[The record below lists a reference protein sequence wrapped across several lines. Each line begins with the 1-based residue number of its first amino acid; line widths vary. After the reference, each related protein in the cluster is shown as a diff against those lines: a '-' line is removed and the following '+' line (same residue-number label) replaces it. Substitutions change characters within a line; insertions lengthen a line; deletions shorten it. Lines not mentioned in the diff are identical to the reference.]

1 MPTVPKGFRFAGIN
15 AGIKAARRD
24 LALVASDVPCA
35 AAGCFT
41 VNKACA
47 APVRIAAARLPCEGI
62 SAIVANSGNANALTG
77 PDGERDVAEVHRAI
91 AEALGIDER
100 AVLSASTGVI
110 GVPLPTHKIVAAAPK
125 LAADLASALES
136 AAEAVMTTDTRP
148 KIARRVLR
156 LGDAEVRIAAFAKG
170 SGMIAPQMAT
180 MLAFVTTDAAV
191 SPGAL
196 DTALRFAVDK
206 SFNRLVVDGDMST
219 NDSVFLLAN
228 GLAGNA
234 RIEDEQSLHYA
245 TFRDALSDLAI
256 ELARAIAEDGEGA
269 TKLVEVRVTGAPTD
283 DIARDLATSIAG
295 SSLVKAAIFG
305 ADPNWG
311 RVLSTVG
318 ARAGARGYAI
328 DPTSA
333 RVSIQGTLV
342 FEDGAPAKHDASAL
356 RKRMRE
362 PRVGIDVRL
371 AEGACESI
379 AWGCDLSYDYV
390 KINADYTSLITATPD
405 GTVKKD
411 DRLTNYTPAFK
422 RALLVE
428 ALSYISRFSGR
439 RAVLSYGDAMAK
451 DSLLASF
458 ARDINL
464 LRSAGLSPIVV
475 HGGDRELAR
484 RESHSE
490 PVPVERPSSR
500 TIEMILTGRVN
511 TELVSLLN
519 HASAHAESGE
529 GKREAQAAAIGL
541 SGKDAGLFRAKRGG
555 TSPTAINTDV
565 LEMMLPKYVPVLSP
579 VALGDDGE
587 SVLLDADSVAAEV
600 AIALHADKLIY
611 LTDSPG
617 LLDHGELVPE
627 ITASDARARLDAGTV
642 PEGVRGKIAA
652 GLRALEGGTR
662 SVHVI
667 DGRVPHSVIA
677 ELFTDT
683 GVGTLLKRE

>member
-1 MPTVPKGFRFAGIN
+1 
-15 AGIKAARRD
+15 
-24 LALVASDVPCA
+24 
-35 AAGCFT
+35 
-41 VNKACA
+41 
-47 APVRIAAARLPCEGI
+47 E
-62 SAIVANSGNANALTG
+62 
-77 PDGERDVAEVHRAI
+77 
-91 AEALGIDER
+91 
-100 AVLSASTGVI
+100 
-110 GVPLPTHKIVAAAPK
+110 AAPK
-125 LAADLASALES
+125 LAAELAPLLES

-148 KIARRVLR
+148 KIARRTLR
-156 LGDAEVRIAAFAKG
+156 LGDVEVRIAAFAKG

-180 MLAFVTTDAAV
+180 MLAFITTDAAATPKALQSALTHAV
-191 SPGAL
+191 SE
-196 DTALRFAVDK
+196 

-228 GLAGNA
+228 GLAKNEI
-234 RIEDEQSLHYA
+234 IEEGSVHYT
-245 TFRDALSDLAI
+245 TFRAALVDLCV

-269 TKLVEVRVTGAPTD
+269 TKLVEVQVRGAPSD
-283 DIARDLATSIAG
+283 EIARDLATSIAG

-311 RVLSTVG
+311 RVLATVG
-318 ARAGARGYAI
+318 ARAGAKKFPI

-333 RVSIQGTLV
+333 RVSIQGVLV
-342 FEDGAPAKHDASAL
+342 YEEGAPTKHDAASL
-356 RKRMRE
+356 KKRMRE
-362 PRVGIDVRL
+362 PRVNVDVRL
-371 AEGACESI
+371 AEGACDAV

-411 DRLTNYTPAFK
+411 DRLTNYTPGFK

-439 RAVLSYGDAMAK
+439 RAVLAYGDGAMAK

-475 HGGDRELAR
+475 HGGDDDLAQREGR
-484 RESHSE
+484 KETSGI
-490 PVPVERPSSR
+490 PVDRPSSR
-500 TIEMILTGRVN
+500 TIEMHLTGRVN

-519 HASAHAESGE
+519 HE
-529 GKREAQAAAIGL
+529 GGIAGAIGL
-541 SGKDAGLFRAKRGG
+541 SGKDAGLFRAKKGSA
-555 TSPTAINTDV
+555 SPTAINIDV

-587 SVLLDADSVAAEV
+587 SVLLDDDWVAAEV

-611 LTDSPG
+611 LGDAPG
-617 LLDHGELVPE
+617 LLEQGELVPE
-627 ITASDARARLDAGTV
+627 ITASDLRARLEAGTV
-642 PEGVRGKIAA
+642 PDGVRGKLAA
-652 GLRALEGGTR
+652 GLRALDGGVR

-677 ELFTDT
+677 ELFTDV